1 MLYTR
6 KSSVVLATVVAL
18 GVCGVGQIALLP
30 EVNQVNV
37 VQAARNEQVTYFMAK
52 FVNSTSW
59 NENSVVKIPESGE
72 PTVEVAELKI
82 NFSLLGE
89 QTFEAILKNPADHLN
104 VTFENVPGMTFDFS
118 QADVEASENA
128 CGNDFYTGSLTVSN
142 IHESEFGRWNR
153 YEVAP
158 DSTEK
163 IPGQTNAT
171 NQENTT
177 LTGETG
183 VLGTDY
189 TVDVPPSNKNVTQ
202 SGKAAATKVNPKIK
216 LAVAATSGLAE
227 FNPAYLNE
235 DKNTP
240 SIKNTRKVPKPTSKH
255 VTKSDVS
262 VFGVGLLIALAVATG
277 FTLTRKKWTS

>member
-1 MLYTR
+1 MIIGQVPDTAPV
-6 KSSVVLATVVAL
+6 KVVSNPTIDDLKPQVQFKDEVPADAPHAKIEIHETDESADGRQSWFYDAVPDTAPVKVVSNPTIDDL
-18 GVCGVGQIALLP
+18 KPQVQFKD
-30 EVNQVNV
+30 EVPVENEFITLNV
-37 VQAARNEQVTYFMAK
+37 V
-52 FVNSTSW
+52 
-59 NENSVVKIPESGE
+59 
-72 PTVEVAELKI
+72 
-82 NFSLLGE
+82 
-89 QTFEAILKNPADHLN
+89 D
-104 VTFENVPGMTFDFS
+104 
-118 QADVEASENA
+118 
-128 CGNDFYTGSLTVSN
+128 
-142 IHESEFGRWNR
+142 ESEFGRWNR

-183 VLGTDY
+183 VLGTDS

>member
-1 MLYTR
+1 M
-6 KSSVVLATVVAL
+6 
-18 GVCGVGQIALLP
+18 
-30 EVNQVNV
+30 
-37 VQAARNEQVTYFMAK
+37 
-52 FVNSTSW
+52 
-59 NENSVVKIPESGE
+59 
-72 PTVEVAELKI
+72 
-82 NFSLLGE
+82 
-89 QTFEAILKNPADHLN
+89 
-104 VTFENVPGMTFDFS
+104 
-118 QADVEASENA
+118 
-128 CGNDFYTGSLTVSN
+128 
-142 IHESEFGRWNR
+142 
-153 YEVAP
+153 
-158 DSTEK
+158 
-163 IPGQTNAT
+163 
-171 NQENTT
+171 
-177 LTGETG
+177 
-183 VLGTDY
+183 LGTDS